1 LRAFAK
7 RAEASSTHG
16 VPMSRGNVPEN
27 LIEEF
32 MAGLREAGLE
42 EPGIDRT
49 SAPRAN
55 DPLSAPVLL
64 VGAAVE
70 PRARLG

>member
-16 VPMSRGNVPEN
+16 VPMSRGNVLEN

-32 MAGLREAGLE
+32 MAGLREAGLQ
-42 EPGIDRT
+42 
-49 SAPRAN
+49 
-55 DPLSAPVLL
+55 
-64 VGAAVE
+64 E
-70 PRARLG
+70 PRHRPDVGSEGERSLVCSGPPRRRGG

>member
-7 RAEASSTHG
+7 RAEAGSTQR

-42 EPGIDRT
+42 EPRHRPDVRSEGER
-49 SAPRAN
+49 SVVRSGPPRRR
-55 DPLSAPVLL
+55 
-64 VGAAVE
+64 G
-70 PRARLG
+70 G